1 MLTSFD
7 RKLLN
12 LVQTQLPI
20 AHRPFAQLAERLES
34 DEETVLERLRWLTNH
49 GFIRRIGPFF
59 DSSCLGYVSTLV
71 ALQVET
77 AQMDTVATTI
87 NQYGGVTH
95 NYQREGEF
103 NLWFTLM
110 AANEEEQARILG
122 EIGNLEGLRV
132 LVSLP
137 ATQKYKVSVE
147 FQL

>member
-20 AHRPFAQLAERLES
+20 DRRPFAQMAERLNS
-34 DEETVLERLRWLTNH
+34 DEKMVLERLQWLMDH
-49 GFIRRIGPFF
+49 GYIRRLGPFF

-71 ALQVET
+71 ALQVDAE
-77 AQMDTVATTI
+77 QMATVAAAI
-87 NQYGGVTH
+87 NEYGGVTH
-95 NYQREGEF
+95 NYEREGAF

-110 AANEEEQARILG
+110 ASSEEEQGQILDVIRNMPGIRIL
-122 EIGNLEGLRV
+122 I
-132 LVSLP
+132 SLP
-137 ATQKYKVSVE
+137 AIQKYKVSVE